1 MNRKLSDN
9 IKGKDR
15 SNFECF
21 KTTTECKMGSVRCNL
36 WNMCSL
42 KYEYAAEVWQDI
54 PAYLSDA
61 IESIQKRALK
71 IIFSNFSY
79 EQALDQAKLS
89 LLVDRRIFV
98 CKKLMAEMR
107 NEDHRISFFS
117 STSYEKFYTISV
129 KIRKYQSHNNNE
141 KNKKSKWLF
150 YF

>member
-1 MNRKLSDN
+1 
-9 IKGKDR
+9 
-15 SNFECF
+15 
-21 KTTTECKMGSVRCNL
+21 
-36 WNMCSL
+36 MCSL

-107 NEDHRISFFS
+107 NEDHPISFLAPQAMRS
-117 STSYEKFYTISV
+117 SIP
-129 KIRKYQSHNNNE
+129 YQLRSGNTKATTTMKRTKRANDFFTFRYHRLNYYCNTYYNYS
-141 KNKKSKWLF
+141 NS
-150 YF
+150 